1 MKIQINRFDEK
12 NLRVTFPEGFD
23 YELLNLVRS
32 VSGRMWDNE
41 NKQWLIP
48 DTEFT
53 KKILYSK
60 IKEYEM
66 RHKLRIQQ
74 IPFNAEIEQ
83 LKKVL
88 TAKHYSSHT
97 IDAYLGWVKQF
108 LKKYENHS
116 ILAQNE
122 INEFLTELA
131 VKLKVSPS
139 TQNQAMAALLFYFRF
154 VKNENPDSLNSVI
167 HAKTKKHIPVVL
179 SRSEVGMILNRMTG
193 SKQLAAMVL
202 YGTGIR
208 LNEVLSLRIMDIDF
222 EMNEI
227 VVRNGKGGKDRRVM
241 LPALII
247 PQLKDQIKKVKVIH
261 DQDLKDGWG
270 KAKIPDSYLKKYTG
284 AAKEFRWQWLFP
296 QKNRWVNPET
306 KEEGRWHL
314 DESLLQRAVKQAVLE
329 SGISKP
335 ATCHTLRHCF
345 ATHMLEA
352 GYDIR
357 TIQELLGH
365 SDVRTTM
372 IYTHVLQNRTK
383 EIISPLDREVTL

>member
-1 MKIQINRFDEK
+1 MKIQINRYDEK
-12 NLRVTFPEGFD
+12 NLCVTFPEGFD
-23 YELLNLVRS
+23 NELLNLVRS
-32 VSGRMWDNE
+32 VPGRKWDNE

-48 DTEFT
+48 DTAVSKNF
-53 KKILYSK
+53 LYSK
-60 IKEYEM
+60 IKDYEI
-66 RHKLRIQQ
+66 RQKLWSGE
-74 IPFNAEIEQ
+74 IPFKEEIEK
-83 LKKVL
+83 LKNCL
-88 TAKHYSSHT
+88 IAKHYSNHT

-108 LKKYENHS
+108 LKKYEKLS
-116 ILAQNE
+116 ILGQNE

-131 VKLKVSPS
+131 VKFKVSPS

-179 SRSEVGMILNRMTG
+179 SRNEVGQILNRMTG
-193 SKQLAAMVL
+193 SKQLAALIL

-222 EMNEI
+222 ELNEI
-227 VVRNGKGGKDRRVM
+227 IVRNGKGGKDRRVM
-241 LPALII
+241 LPAIII

-270 KAKIPDSYLKKYTG
+270 NAKIPDSYLKKYPN

-296 QKNRWVNPET
+296 QKNRWVNPDT
-306 KEEGRWHL
+306 QEEGRWHL

-352 GYDIR
+352 GYDLR

-372 IYTHVLQNRTK
+372 VYTHVLQNRTR
-383 EIISPLDREVTL
+383 EVISPLDRM